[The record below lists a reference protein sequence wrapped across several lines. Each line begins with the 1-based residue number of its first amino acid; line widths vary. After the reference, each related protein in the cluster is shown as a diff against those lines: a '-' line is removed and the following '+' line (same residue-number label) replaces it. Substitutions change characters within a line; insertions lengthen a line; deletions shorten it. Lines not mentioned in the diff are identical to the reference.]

1 VVGIIT
7 NIFCLL
13 THIPNHTSAKYK
25 ILHTLIL
32 PMKAIIITE
41 PGEPEV
47 LQINEVPKPIPK
59 AGEILIEVIAAG
71 VNRPDIAQRKGRY
84 PAPDGVSAD
93 IPGLEVSGKIVEI
106 GNDVQGFNIGDEVC
120 ALLAGGG
127 YAEYVVAPYQ
137 QCLPIP
143 KGVKIE
149 EAASLPE
156 AFFTIW
162 NNIFDIA
169 DFKKRETVLIH
180 GGSSG
185 IGVNGIQMIKAMG
198 GHVYVT
204 AGTDEKCN
212 YCLEL
217 GADIAI
223 NYKTHDF
230 EQELRKLNGD
240 QPVDIVLDMVGG
252 LYTAQNLNLLKPY
265 GRIVM
270 INAMKGKNA
279 EVDLIQIMK
288 NRLTLTGSTLRS
300 QSVAYKA
307 NIAASLKNHIWP
319 LMPDKIK
326 PVIYKTFPLEKAA
339 DAHELM
345 ESSKHIG
352 KLLLLTK

>member
-1 VVGIIT
+1 
-7 NIFCLL
+7 
-13 THIPNHTSAKYK
+13 
-25 ILHTLIL
+25 
-32 PMKAIIITE
+32 MKAIIITE

-47 LQINEVPKPIPK
+47 LQIREVPKPIPK
-59 AGEILIEVIAAG
+59 AEEVLIEVIAAG

-84 PAPDGVSAD
+84 PAPEGVPAD
-93 IPGLEVSGKIVEI
+93 IPGLEVSGRIVEI
-106 GNDVQGFNIGDEVC
+106 GEDVRGFNIGDEVC

-156 AFFTIW
+156 AFFTVW
-162 NNIFDIA
+162 NNVFDIGR
-169 DFKKRETVLIH
+169 FKKGETVLIH

-198 GHVYVT
+198 GNVYIT

-212 YCLEL
+212 FCLEL

-223 NYKTHDF
+223 NYKKQDF
-230 EQELRKLNGD
+230 ELELNNLNKD
-240 QPVDIVLDMVGG
+240 QSVDIVLDMIGG
-252 LYTAQNLNLLKPY
+252 LYTAKNLNLLRPH

-288 NRLTLTGSTLRS
+288 NRLTITGSTLRA
-300 QSVAYKA
+300 QSIDYKA
-307 NIAASLKNHIWP
+307 NIATSLQDNIWP
-319 LMPDKIK
+319 LMPDNIK
-326 PVIYKTFPLEKAA
+326 PVIYKSFPLANAA
-339 DAHELM
+339 EAHELM
-345 ESSKHIG
+345 ESSDHIG
-352 KLLLLTK
+352 KILLLTN